1 MPDDSGSYPGRRQ
14 AGGAADYGPYMG
26 HLGPWARR
34 FALDILIVIV
44 AIESAVEV
52 AFWHRTEY
60 QARPAWFT
68 IPAILLVIVPLLA
81 RRRLPFCAPAA
92 VWLVAAAASFG
103 DGRLVV
109 TPVSAIIAAVIAA
122 LLLGNLGDGLQA
134 RLGLAIVVCGAAVVV
149 GNQPGHPRG
158 ALIFTPLMFAI
169 VWAAG
174 FAQRERAGHA
184 EAAERRALHAEHER
198 EAAAA
203 VATAAE
209 RARIARELHD
219 TIAHAVSVMVLQ
231 AGAVRHQL
239 PESHQAHKTA
249 LHDVEQ
255 AGRTALTD
263 MRHLLD
269 TMRASGE
276 GVELAPQPGLDRLD
290 GLLAEVGRA
299 GLPVR
304 LSVAGDRFPLPGS
317 VDISAYRIVQEGLT
331 NALKHANATQ
341 AEVSLRY
348 APDELSIEVR
358 DNGRG
363 AAHGNDGGHG
373 LVGIRERV
381 RLYDGEMT
389 TSTPTDGGFLLR
401 TRLALTRHLT

>member
-1 MPDDSGSYPGRRQ
+1 MERLGS
-14 AGGAADYGPYMG
+14 
-26 HLGPWARR
+26 LARR
-34 FALDILIVIV
+34 FALDIVIVIV
-44 AIESAVEV
+44 AVESTVEV

-60 QARPAWFT
+60 HPRPVWFAA
-68 IPAILLVIVPLLA
+68 PAILLVVVPLLI
-81 RRRLPFCAPAA
+81 RRRFPFCAPAA
-92 VWLVAAAASFG
+92 VWLVAAAASFA

-109 TPVSAIIAAVIAA
+109 TPVSAIIAAMIAA
-122 LLLGNLGDGLQA
+122 FLLGSLCDSLQG

-149 GNQPGHPRG
+149 GNQPGHVRG

-169 VWAAG
+169 MWAAG
-174 FAQRERAGHA
+174 FAQRERAGHVA
-184 EAAERRALHAEHER
+184 AAERRAVHAEHER

-203 VATAAE
+203 AATAEE

-231 AGAVRHQL
+231 VGAVRHQL
-239 PESHQAHKTA
+239 PDSHQEHKKA
-249 LHDVEQ
+249 LHDVER

-269 TMRASGE
+269 TMRDNNE
-276 GVELAPQPGLDRLD
+276 GVELAPQPGLDRLG
-290 GLLAEVGRA
+290 GLLDEVGRA

-304 LSVAGDRFPLPGS
+304 LNVAGDRFPLPGS

-363 AAHGNDGGHG
+363 AAHGNGGGHG

-389 TSTPTDGGFLLR
+389 TSTPSGGGFLLR